1 MHDHKVLITCKSQ
14 LDSMALLAIPKIG
27 SWNLNDLVKDPN
39 GNEFQEF
46 LQHTETIIDEV
57 EESAKTFIAIS
68 LHRIL
73 KTYCI

>member
-27 SWNLNDLVKDPN
+27 SWNLNELVKDPN

-46 LQHTETIIDEV
+46 LQHTEAIIHEV
-57 EESAKTFIAIS
+57 EDKRKD
-68 LHRIL
+68 LHNYI
-73 KTYCI
+73 YCI